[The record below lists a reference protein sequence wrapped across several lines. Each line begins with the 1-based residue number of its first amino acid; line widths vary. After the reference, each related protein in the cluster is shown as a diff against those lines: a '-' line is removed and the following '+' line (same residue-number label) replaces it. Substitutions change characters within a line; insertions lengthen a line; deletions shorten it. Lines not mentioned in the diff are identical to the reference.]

1 MMSDAAGMSDNAGMT
16 GVVELQE
23 LLLATDT
30 LQEFLGE
37 VASRAAAEVSA
48 GLLCGLTVRSDGR
61 PLTIAS
67 SDGYANMLD
76 QLQYRLDH
84 GPCLTTL
91 RTGQVVLDDGTDD
104 GNRWPLYRMQG
115 EAAGLGTSLSV
126 PVTHGQ
132 QVLAA
137 LNLDSR
143 ARRSFAAVERDRA
156 QGFADRAAGGVA
168 IALRLARRA
177 ELSDDL
183 QAALAGRA
191 VIDQA
196 LGIVMG
202 QRRCSADEAFGVL
215 RDVSQTSNIKLRE
228 VATRLIAATSG
239 QPPRPEPPLQQRPAT
254 CGVPKLG

>member
-1 MMSDAAGMSDNAGMT
+1 MSDAAGMT
-16 GVVELQE
+16 GVAELQE

-37 VASRAAAEVSA
+37 VASRAAAEVSP
-48 GLLCGLTVRSDGR
+48 GLSCGLTARSDGR

-76 QLQYRLDH
+76 QLQYRLEQ

-91 RTGQVVLDDGTDD
+91 HTGKVVLDDGTD
-104 GNRWPLYRMQG
+104 GGARWPLYRTRG
-115 EAAGLGTSLSV
+115 EAAGLGVSLSV
-126 PVTHGQ
+126 PVSHGQ

-137 LNLDSR
+137 LNLYSR
-143 ARRSFAAVERDRA
+143 TARSFSSAERERA
-156 QGFADRAAGGVA
+156 QRFADQAAGGVA
-168 IALRLARRA
+168 IALKLARRA
-177 ELSDDL
+177 ELTEDL

-215 RDVSQTSNIKLRE
+215 REVSQTSNLKLRE
-228 VATRLIAATSG
+228 VAARLITVTSG
-239 QPPRPEPPLQQRPAT
+239 GPPRSEPPLQPAPPA
-254 CGVPKLG
+254 G

>member
-1 MMSDAAGMSDNAGMT
+1 MSDAAGMT
-16 GVVELQE
+16 GVAELQE

-37 VASRAAAEVSA
+37 VAFRAAAEVSP
-48 GLLCGLTVRSDGR
+48 GLSCGLTARSDGR

-76 QLQYRLDH
+76 QLQYRLDQ

-91 RTGQVVLDDGTDD
+91 HTGKVVVDDGAD
-104 GNRWPLYRMQG
+104 GGARWPLYRMQG
-115 EAAGLGTSLSV
+115 EAAGLGVSLSV
-126 PVTHGQ
+126 PVSHGQ

-137 LNLDSR
+137 LNLYSR
-143 ARRSFAAVERDRA
+143 TARSFTAGERDRA
-156 QGFADRAAGGVA
+156 QRFADQAAGGVA
-168 IALRLARRA
+168 IAFKLARRA
-177 ELSDDL
+177 ELTEDL

-215 RDVSQTSNIKLRE
+215 REVSQTGNLKLRE
-228 VATRLIAATSG
+228 VAARLITVTSG
-239 QPPRPEPPLQQRPAT
+239 GPPRPEPPLQPAPPA
-254 CGVPKLG
+254 G

>member
-1 MMSDAAGMSDNAGMT
+1 MS
-16 GVVELQE
+16 GVAELQE

-37 VASRAAAEVSA
+37 VAFRAAAEVSP
-48 GLLCGLTVRSDGR
+48 GLSCGLTARSDGR

-76 QLQYRLDH
+76 QLQYRLEQ

-91 RTGQVVLDDGTDD
+91 HTGKVMVDDGAD
-104 GNRWPLYRMQG
+104 GADGGARWPVYRIQG
-115 EAAGLGTSLSV
+115 EAAGLGVSLSV
-126 PVTHGQ
+126 PVSHGQ

-137 LNLDSR
+137 LNLYSR
-143 ARRSFAAVERDRA
+143 SARSFTAGERDRA
-156 QGFADRAAGGVA
+156 QRFADRAAGGVA
-168 IALRLARRA
+168 IAFKLARRA
-177 ELSDDL
+177 ELTEDL

-202 QRRCSADEAFGVL
+202 QRRCSADKAFGVL
-215 RDVSQTSNIKLRE
+215 REVSQTGNLKLRE
-228 VATRLIAATSG
+228 VAARLIMVTSG
-239 QPPRPEPPLQQRPAT
+239 GPPRPEPPLQQ
-254 CGVPKLG
+254 VPPTR

>member
-1 MMSDAAGMSDNAGMT
+1 MYDAAGMSDAAGMT
-16 GVVELQE
+16 GVAELQE

-37 VASRAAAEVSA
+37 VASRAAAEVA
-48 GLLCGLTVRSDGR
+48 PGLSCGLTARSDGR

-67 SDGYANMLD
+67 SDGYANMFD
-76 QLQYRLDH
+76 QLQYRLEQ

-91 RTGQVVLDDGTDD
+91 HTGKVVLDDGTD
-104 GNRWPLYRMQG
+104 GGARWPLYRMEG
-115 EAAGLGTSLSV
+115 ESAGLGVSLSV
-126 PVTHGQ
+126 PVSHGQ

-137 LNLDSR
+137 LNLYSR
-143 ARRSFAAVERDRA
+143 TVRSFSSAERERA
-156 QGFADRAAGGVA
+156 QRFADQAAGGVA
-168 IALRLARRA
+168 IAFKLARRA
-177 ELSDDL
+177 ELTEDL

-215 RDVSQTSNIKLRE
+215 REVSQTGNVKLRE
-228 VATRLIAATSG
+228 VAARLITVTSG
-239 QPPRPEPPLQQRPAT
+239 GPPRSEPPLQPAPPA
-254 CGVPKLG
+254 G